1 MTIVKETR
9 IIITSAVVFSTMI
22 IATMFLVYRNIQNTV
37 AVDNPKENLADRS
50 MVVAMPVQNP
60 K

>member
-22 IATMFLVYRNIQNTV
+22 IATMFLVHRNIENTV
-37 AVDNPKENLADRS
+37 AVYNPKENLADRS
-50 MVVAMPVQNP
+50 MVMAMPVQNP

>member
-9 IIITSAVVFSTMI
+9 IIITSAVFFSTII
-22 IATMFLVYRNIQNTV
+22 IATMFLVYRNIENTV
-37 AVDNPKENLADRS
+37 EVDNLKENPADRN
-50 MVVAMPVQNP
+50 MVVSMPVRNP